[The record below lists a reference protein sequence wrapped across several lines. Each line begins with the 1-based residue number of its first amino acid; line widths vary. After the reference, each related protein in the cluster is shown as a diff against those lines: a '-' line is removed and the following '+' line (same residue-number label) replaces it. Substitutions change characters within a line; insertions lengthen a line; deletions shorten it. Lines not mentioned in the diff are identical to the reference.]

1 MNMYPSRSIQSA
13 PKAQRGVMLLEAL
26 ISILLFALGILAV
39 VGLQTF
45 SVRASTDSVYRS
57 QASFLA
63 NQVIG
68 EMWTDN
74 KATLAANYATGGP
87 KYTTWK
93 NMVLARL
100 PGSDVNAPTITVG
113 ANNVVTV
120 NVSWDVPGAEAP
132 RNFVMLAQIN

>member
-1 MNMYPSRSIQSA
+1 MKVLSPVSVQA
-13 PKAQRGVMLLEAL
+13 VPKAQRGVMLLEAM

-39 VGLQTF
+39 VGLQSF
-45 SVRASTDSVYRS
+45 SIRASSDAVYRS

-63 NQVIG
+63 NQIIS

-87 KYTTWK
+87 KYAVWK
-93 NMVLARL
+93 NMVNARL
-100 PGSDVNAPTITVG
+100 PGSDTNIPTITVG

-132 RNFVMLAQIN
+132 HSFVMLAQIN

>member
-1 MNMYPSRSIQSA
+1 MKVFSTISVQPTQ
-13 PKAQRGVMLLEAL
+13 KAQRGVMLLEAM

-45 SVRASTDSVYRS
+45 SIRASSDSVYRS

-93 NMVLARL
+93 NMVVARL
-100 PGSDVNAPTITVG
+100 PGSDTNVPTITVG

-132 RNFVMLAQIN
+132 HNFVMLAQIN